1 MGFVKQPSRRNLTMS
16 AIKTGLNAS
25 MKTAIQ
31 GAGGILCIGVLGT
44 LFSGQAGA
52 ACMDLQAATAQGSS
66 HQSPLLSFQA
76 PAADDSRRDAERI
89 VGTWQV
95 SYASGGSVYA
105 EAFIQWHSDGT
116 EWENIDFP
124 ILGGNICLGSWKAV
138 NENRVSRYH
147 VGWLYTDGILSGHF
161 IETETDELS
170 HDGNSYSGHND
181 TKFYKLDGTMFQE
194 VIGTAAAKRIAP

>member
-1 MGFVKQPSRRNLTMS
+1 MTMTTASNGSR
-16 AIKTGLNAS
+16 KTVIHS
-25 MKTAIQ
+25 V
-31 GAGGILCIGVLGT
+31 GAILCAGVLGA

-52 ACMDLQAATAQGSS
+52 SCVDPQAAIGQGSL
-66 HQSPLLSFQA
+66 HRSPKLALNA
-76 PAADDSRRDAERI
+76 PAARSANSETEDAAHKI

-95 SYASGGSVYA
+95 AYAAGGTVYG

-138 NENRVSRYH
+138 GENLVSRFH
-147 VGWLYTDGILSGHF
+147 VGWLYADGILFGHF
-161 IETETDELS
+161 TETETDELS
-170 HDGNSYSGHND
+170 RDGNAYSGTND

-194 VIGTAAAKRIAP
+194 VVGTAAATRISP